1 MRIFTNLKRK
11 RIKRIY
17 LKLAAASGKLE
28 KGQEER
34 AGRLGRISEYYAQIG
49 RVDEAGD
56 SFVSFRGYW
65 DDLVELSAGNL
76 VEEDNERTALVMYGE
91 LAGQIISHAAEFRN
105 DGVEMEEMLGQIE
118 QTQRHLEQD
127 FQDISPEMRRQLQ
140 EEMEALETALRQAE
154 RVVLSAFGQE
164 SM

>member
-1 MRIFTNLKRK
+1 M
-11 RIKRIY
+11 
-17 LKLAAASGKLE
+17 
-28 KGQEER
+28 
-34 AGRLGRISEYYAQIG
+34 
-49 RVDEAGD
+49 
-56 SFVSFRGYW
+56 
-65 DDLVELSAGNL
+65 ELSAGNL

-91 LAGQIISHAAEFRN
+91 LARQIISHAAEFRN

>member
-1 MRIFTNLKRK
+1 MKRYVV
-11 RIKRIY
+11 R
-17 LKLAAASGKLE
+17 
-28 KGQEER
+28 
-34 AGRLGRISEYYAQIG
+34 RLLMAVPLLIAI
-49 RVDEAGD
+49 
-56 SFVSFRGYW
+56 SFVCFMFI
-65 DDLVELSAGNL
+65 NL
-76 VEEDNERTALVMYGE
+76 IPSNPAEVALRVQQMPVITEEAI
-91 LAGQIISHAAEFRN
+91 A
-105 DGVEMEEMLGQIE
+105 EMEEMLGQIE